1 MATESNLVSLKRTL
15 AARIGARVR
24 ARGLTQSAAAQEL
37 GLSQP
42 RLNAL
47 LKDRVELFSLDALV
61 EIAGRVQLTVRLSA
75 TRPYG
80 TESAGSVEPP
90 GSSPPD
96 GSPPGPNPP

>member
-1 MATESNLVSLKRTL
+1 MATESNLVSLKRAL

-47 LKDRVELFSLDALV
+47 LKDRVEQFSLDALV

-80 TESAGSVEPP
+80 TAVPDGPPGSTPP
-90 GSSPPD
+90 GSSPP
-96 GSPPGPNPP
+96 GPNPL